1 MASIKEIAKKAGVSI
16 GTIDRVLHGRGR
28 VSDRTRAR
36 VQRIVADTGYSP
48 NIYARNLSL
57 SKVFRF
63 AVLMPRPNQDSGFWR
78 IALKGIDR
86 AQREFEAAK
95 VKVCY
100 HHFDRYSDRS
110 FERAF
115 EKATGERPD
124 GLLIAPVLSVVAQ
137 RLITSV
143 EPVIPY
149 VFFDS
154 AIPGASVLSTISQD
168 PFQSGLLAANLMK
181 WMQCS
186 GGSIAVVKVVP
197 EDYHI
202 GERLRGFE
210 AGMSSVPSVRL
221 VTYEADSHD
230 GEAIFRR
237 LAGTILGENTDLR
250 GVYVSNA
257 WTYPFAASLNSN
269 PAGRRI
275 CIIGY
280 DLVGKNREYLEAG
293 KIDFLISQRPGMQ
306 GYEGIRTLYRH
317 VVLREQVKK
326 SIPMPLDI
334 LTKDNF
340 KYYED

>member
-28 VSDRTRAR
+28 VADKTRAR

-48 NIYARNLSL
+48 NIYARHLSL

-63 AVLMPRPNQDSGFWR
+63 SVLMPRPNQDSGFWR
-78 IALKGIDR
+78 ISLKGIGR
-86 AQREFEAAK
+86 AQREFAPAN
-95 VKVCY
+95 VSVRH
-100 HHFDRYSDRS
+100 HHFDRYSERS

-115 EKATGERPD
+115 EQATRDRPD
-124 GLLIAPVLSVVAQ
+124 GLLIAPVLPAVAQ
-137 RLITSV
+137 RLIASMHV
-143 EPVIPY
+143 PIPC

-154 AIPGASVLSTISQD
+154 TIPGVKGLSAISQD

-181 WMQCS
+181 WMQCR
-186 GGSIAVVKVVP
+186 GSIAIVKVVP

-202 GERLRGFE
+202 SERLRGFRE
-210 AGMSSVPSVRL
+210 GMSSVPFVRME
-221 VTYEADSHD
+221 TYNVDSHY
-230 GEAIFRR
+230 GEATFRN
-237 LAGTILGENTDLR
+237 LAATILQEHADLR

-257 WTYPFAASLNSN
+257 WTYPFASYFSEN
-269 PAGRRI
+269 PSAQRV
-275 CIIGY
+275 CLIGY
-280 DLVGKNREYLEAG
+280 DLVGKNQKYLEAG
-293 KIDFLISQRPGMQ
+293 MIDFLISQRPGMQ

-317 VVLREQVKK
+317 VILGERVKR
-326 SIPMPLDI
+326 SITMPLDI